1 MTMTLKTNYLLLYNL
16 ISLLSWTYLTS
27 RVLTAGDVTSHSNSN
42 ALLTNV
48 TVLQTAAAIEVV
60 HAVLG
65 LVRSSPA
72 TTALQVG
79 GRNLVVWTVMR
90 RFPDLVFSSPAGR
103 LGFIGCLLAWGASD
117 ILRYAFFVAQLGA
130 GGGSA
135 MGLLRW
141 LRYTAFIPLYPIGF
155 LSEASLVYLAL
166 MEGTGIGLIYRAYL
180 FVGLLT
186 YIPASYILYTYMF
199 SQRRRALGAERTK
212 KA

>member
-1 MTMTLKTNYLLLYNL
+1 MTLKTNYLLLYNL
-16 ISLLSWTYLTS
+16 ISLLSWTYLTA
-27 RVLTAGDVTSHSNSN
+27 RVLTADDVTSHSNE
-42 ALLTNV
+42 LLTNV

-79 GRNLVVWTVMR
+79 GRNLVIWTVMR
-90 RFPDLVFSSPAGR
+90 RFPDLVFSSATGR
-103 LGFIGCLLAWGASD
+103 LGFVGCLLAWGASD

-141 LRYTAFIPLYPIGF
+141 LRLVDA
-155 LSEASLVYLAL
+155 LSS
-166 MEGTGIGLIYRAYL
+166 T
-180 FVGLLT
+180 
-186 YIPASYILYTYMF
+186 
-199 SQRRRALGAERTK
+199 
-212 KA
+212 

>member
-1 MTMTLKTNYLLLYNL
+1 MTLKTNYLLLYNL
-16 ISLLSWTYLTS
+16 ISLLSWTNLTA
-27 RVLTAGDVTSHSNSN
+27 RVLTAGDVTSHSD

-79 GRNLVVWTVMR
+79 GRNLVIWTVMR
-90 RFPDLVFSSPAGR
+90 RFSDLVFSSPTGR

-117 ILRYAFFVAQLGA
+117 ILRYAFFVAQAGA
-130 GGGSA
+130 GGGRA

-166 MEGTGIGLIYRAYL
+166 VEGTGIGPIYRAYL

-199 SQRRRALGAERTK
+199 SQRRRALGQSERTK